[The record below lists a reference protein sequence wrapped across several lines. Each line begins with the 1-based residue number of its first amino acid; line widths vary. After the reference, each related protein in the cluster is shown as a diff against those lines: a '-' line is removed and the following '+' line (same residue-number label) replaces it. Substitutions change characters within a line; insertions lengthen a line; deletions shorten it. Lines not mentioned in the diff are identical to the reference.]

1 VKILIDITH
10 PADVHQFK
18 NAILIL
24 KANGHKILV
33 TARNKDVTLD
43 LLDKFGMGYV
53 EVGRYKKNNV
63 SKAVEMFRINYKLY
77 KLAKRFNPD
86 VLIGSVGNV
95 YVAHV
100 SALIN
105 KPSILFSDT
114 EHGTLQNLLS
124 YPFASAICT
133 PSCYTKDLGK
143 KQIRY
148 NGYHELA
155 YLHPNYFTP
164 NPAVLDEM
172 GLSKDDIFIIL
183 RFVSWDASPDV
194 GQHGIKNKIE
204 LVRELEKYSR
214 VFITSEGR
222 LDEELE
228 KYKIKVSP
236 EKLHDLLYYTGLYVG
251 EGATMASE
259 AAVLGTHAVYVNTLR
274 LGYTDEEEEKYDLV
288 YNFSDEKTMEKE
300 AFDKALELLENNN
313 LRKDGKRKREKLL
326 KDKIDVTAFMVW
338 FIENYP
344 ESFKEMKENPWV
356 QERFRR
362 GDENVS

>member
-1 VKILIDITH
+1 MKILIDMSH

-18 NAILIL
+18 NAIRIL
-24 KANGHKILV
+24 KANGHEIMV
-33 TARNKDVTLD
+33 TARNKDGTLD
-43 LLDKFGMGYV
+43 LLDKFGMNYV
-53 EVGRYKKNNV
+53 EVGRYKKNNI
-63 SKAVEMFRINYKLY
+63 SKAVEMFRIDYKLY
-77 KLAKRFNPD
+77 KLAMRLNPD
-86 VLIGSVGNV
+86 VLIGSVSNV

-124 YPFASAICT
+124 YPFVSAICT
-133 PSCYTKDLGK
+133 PSCFKRDLSK

-164 NPAVLDEM
+164 DSAVLDEI
-172 GLSKDDIFIIL
+172 GLSKDDTFIIL
-183 RFVSWDASPDV
+183 RFVSWTAAHDV

-204 LVRELEKYSR
+204 LVRELKKYGR

-222 LDEELE
+222 LESDLE

-236 EKLHDLLYYTGLYVG
+236 EKLHDLLYYASLYVG
-251 EGATMASE
+251 EGATTASE
-259 AAVLGTHAVYVNTLR
+259 CAILGTHAIYVNTLR
-274 LGYTDEEEEKYDLV
+274 LGYTDEEEEKYNLV
-288 YNFSDEKTMEKE
+288 YNFSDEKTMEKQ
-300 AFDKALELLENNN
+300 AFNKALELLGNIN
-313 LRKDGKRKREKLL
+313 LRKEGKRKRERLL

-344 ESFKEMKENPWV
+344 ESFKEIKEK
-356 QERFRR
+356 QRI
-362 GDENVS
+362 